1 MDNKPSYLGAFLRH
15 PTNRVVMLAAAVV
28 GIFASIPLGW
38 AGLAT
43 VGVVALGG
51 EILAALAIPGLPSF
65 RAAVDREQHRQAR
78 AQRRIQLLNEI
89 SNHGDNGALAT
100 YQHMFDRVQSLYQTA
115 KDSRTTL
122 TLADVDK
129 LEDLTVD
136 YLGLCAV
143 NLSLKQRKDNASA
156 DLAAK
161 RMAGIQSQLQNKTLP
176 AEEQRQLRSALAEY
190 SEVVQRSRRL
200 AARRSTLEATLV
212 SMPDKM
218 EEVYQLVI
226 TSPYSSDM
234 GGKLEESLARLRVA
248 EEVANEFDTA
258 SQPSFEPPGDTLATS
273 TTPGSAARRAER
285 TVKT

>member
-1 MDNKPSYLGAFLRH
+1 M
-15 PTNRVVMLAAAVV
+15 
-28 GIFASIPLGW
+28 
-38 AGLAT
+38 
-43 VGVVALGG
+43 
-51 EILAALAIPGLPSF
+51 
-65 RAAVDREQHRQAR
+65 
-78 AQRRIQLLNEI
+78 
-89 SNHGDNGALAT
+89 
-100 YQHMFDRVQSLYQTA
+100 
-115 KDSRTTL
+115 
-122 TLADVDK
+122 
-129 LEDLTVD
+129 
-136 YLGLCAV
+136 
-143 NLSLKQRKDNASA
+143 SLKQRKDNASA

-218 EEVYQLVI
+218 EEEYQLVI

-258 SQPSFEPPGDTLATS
+258 SQPSSFEPPGDTLATS